1 MSEGGPSRA
10 RRWSTSCS
18 PATSH
23 RAPAI
28 SSALDEISDCQ
39 FAKYKPQR
47 TLRTQRNT
55 KDTKVR
61 TTKNISSS
69 CLRVF
74 VVKKSRREHTMRMT
88 RRDWLRFGAASMAAA
103 ILTSDRFRAATRGA
117 AFKVGV
123 TDWNLRLT

>member
-47 TLRTQRNT
+47 TQRSEPR
-55 KDTKVR
+55 K
-61 TTKNISSS
+61 IYL
-69 CLRVF
+69 LRVF
-74 VVKKSRREHTMRMT
+74 VVEKSRREHTMRMT

-103 ILTSDRFRAATRGA
+103 ILRSDRFRAATRGA
-117 AFKVGV
+117 AFEVGV
-123 TDWNLRLT
+123 TDWNLRLTGKTEAIALAK